1 MATMRAIAAWFTA
14 RRRVVTAF
22 LLGWVVLVIVGAG
35 RASDADQ
42 LILLPDLGNVL
53 LTALGVY
60 AVLAFVMLLFLR
72 PTPTRARS
80 RATRGIRTLLLVTI
94 LLVALAIVFP
104 PTELSEEESPPQP
117 EGAVT
122 QQAADAAEVEDEQP
136 GATSTDVAALA
147 LILLIVVAV
156 LVRSRRRTGSSGT
169 NVEDVPD
176 EAAEADIS
184 LAFKQA
190 TDHLQF
196 ESDPRKAVMV
206 AYASLERALV
216 ERGYLRDPAQTPT
229 EYLASV
235 LAAMPALAGPAVRL
249 GHLYELARFSDKPIT
264 NDDRDR
270 AVDALARVRHDL
282 ASSIGVT

>member
-1 MATMRAIAAWFTA
+1 MAMMRAIAAWFTA
-14 RRRVVTAF
+14 RHLVVTAF
-22 LLGWVVLVIVGAG
+22 LLGWVLLIVVGAG
-35 RASDADQ
+35 RTSDADQ
-42 LILLPDLGNVL
+42 LVVLPDLGDVF

-60 AVLAFVMLLFLR
+60 AVLAFVLLLFLR
-72 PTPTRARS
+72 PTPTPARS

-94 LLVALAIVFP
+94 FLVALAIVFP
-104 PTELSEEESPPQP
+104 PTELSEEESPPQA

-122 QQAADAAEVEDEQP
+122 QPAAVAADVDDEQS

-156 LVRSRRRTGSSGT
+156 LVRSRRRTGLSGT

-184 LAFKQA
+184 LALKQA

-206 AYASLERALV
+206 AYASLEQALV
-216 ERGYLRDPAQTPT
+216 ERGYLCDPAQTPT
-229 EYLASV
+229 EYLGSV
-235 LAAMPALAGPAVRL
+235 LAAMPALADPAIRL

-282 ASSIGVT
+282 TKSIGVT